1 MKLDNIN
8 RGKTIKFAN
17 HGKLLSKVAGIPN
30 KKSDWNIL
38 KEHTQVSFRTN
49 MLMQL

>member
-1 MKLDNIN
+1 MELENIN
-8 RGKTIKFAN
+8 RGETVKLEN

-38 KEHTQVSFRTN
+38 KEHTQVLFRTT